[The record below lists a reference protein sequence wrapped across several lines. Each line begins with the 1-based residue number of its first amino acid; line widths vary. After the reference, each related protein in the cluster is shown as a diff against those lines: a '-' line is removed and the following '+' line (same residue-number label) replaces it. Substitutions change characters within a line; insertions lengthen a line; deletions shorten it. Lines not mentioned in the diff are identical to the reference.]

1 MRRVHSAARSR
12 SCLRAAEKIRVWISY
27 EVQRREMKGQ
37 KEIRREF
44 VDGLIAVG
52 RFYE

>member
-1 MRRVHSAARSR
+1 MDGANATRAFGGVQSILLAR
-12 SCLRAAEKIRVWISY
+12 C
-27 EVQRREMKGQ
+27 RENLGVKGQ